1 MDLAGGSSLCAHTVP
16 DFFVV
21 LGGEALLSASSR
33 IYETHAIKV
42 AKKKNSCG
50 VHCWQRNFLF
60 HLLARGCIYV
70 AVYATNA
77 QRAKKKI

>member
-1 MDLAGGSSLCAHTVP
+1 MKHM
-16 DFFVV
+16 
-21 LGGEALLSASSR
+21 LL
-33 IYETHAIKV
+33 KWQ
-42 AKKKNSCG
+42 KKKNSCG

-77 QRAKKKI
+77 QRAKKKIKKQPVELTIGREVLDLYLLGAAYS